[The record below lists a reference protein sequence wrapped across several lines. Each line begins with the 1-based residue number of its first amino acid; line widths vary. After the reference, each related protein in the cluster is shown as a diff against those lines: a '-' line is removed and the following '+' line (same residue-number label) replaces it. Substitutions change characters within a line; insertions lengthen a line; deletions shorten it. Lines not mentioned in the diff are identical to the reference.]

1 MVIPATATN
10 RIAFVNELLGA
21 RETADVLRLSKQV
34 GVLERRWV
42 SRSQLEVAAACTRVL
57 ENAAETGRLA
67 VGAVDFVP
75 LLMEHSYAVMREG
88 LLSTD
93 RRMAPIRAHRLA
105 APPKGKVPKSLK
117 DLREWW
123 DAYRKRGKVPARQKV
138 EAERLKA
145 EFLRQI
151 QKAWR
156 DNSDDFLSGDTARNT
171 QAEIAIRR
179 RAGVAASR
187 AKMIVETETT
197 YYFNRARREV
207 YDASDDVSH
216 YLFLAIR
223 DHATTKWCKTRHG
236 LVYAKGDPLLDKETP
251 PCHWFCR
258 SELVPL
264 TPRNPSHLRLI
275 QDQSKARRHHSPEP
289 LPKGWTGTR

>member
-1 MVIPATATN
+1 M
-10 RIAFVNELLGA
+10 
-21 RETADVLRLSKQV
+21 
-34 GVLERRWV
+34 LERYWV
-42 SRSQLEVAAACTRVL
+42 KRSRLEVEAATRKIL
-57 ENAAETGRLA
+57 KNARETGRLA
-67 VGAVDFVP
+67 LADVDFLP
-75 LLMEHSYAVMREG
+75 LMMEHSYRVMAEG
-88 LLSTD
+88 LRSSE
-93 RRMAPIRAHRLA
+93 RRLPAVRAHHLA
-105 APPKGKVPKSLK
+105 SPPKGKVPRSLRA
-117 DLREWW
+117 LREWW
-123 DAYRKRGKVPARQKV
+123 DAYRKRGKVPARQRA
-138 EAERLKA
+138 EAERLKT
-145 EFLRQI
+145 EFLRLI

-171 QAEIAIRR
+171 QAEEAIKK

-197 YYFNRARREV
+197 YYFNRSRREV

-216 YLFLAIR
+216 YLFLAVR

-264 TPRNPSHLRLI
+264 TPRNPAHLRLI
-275 QDQSKARRHHSPEP
+275 QDQNKSRRRHSPEP
-289 LPKGWTGTR
+289 LPKEWTGSR